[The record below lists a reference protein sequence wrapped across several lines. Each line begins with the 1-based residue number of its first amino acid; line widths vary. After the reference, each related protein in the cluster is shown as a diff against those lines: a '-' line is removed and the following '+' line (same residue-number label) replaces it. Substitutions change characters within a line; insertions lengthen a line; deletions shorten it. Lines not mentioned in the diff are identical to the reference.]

1 MAANVGMD
9 HRVLTS
15 LNERTLVNGRNVSTA
30 PIATELGL
38 SPELLNQ
45 ALANLVAQGW
55 VNLDANGNATMTPEG
70 HLHVTD

>member
-15 LNERTLVNGRNVSTA
+15 LNERTLVNGRNVSTT
-30 PIATELGL
+30 PIAKELGL
-38 SPELLNQ
+38 SPEQLSH

-55 VNLDANGNATMTPEG
+55 VSPDANGDATMTPEG